1 MTEIHTRRHTAQA
14 LVLTL
19 TLALV
24 IDAAPASARP
34 VGPCPAACRSAPST
48 GGSTRGSDLESAYLT
63 IGGAAVALPLI
74 GLVIARIAERNRR
87 RRVRQPPPRPP
98 SLTPKARTTR
108 EETC

>member
-1 MTEIHTRRHTAQA
+1 MTPIHTRRCTAQA

-19 TLALV
+19 TLALA
-24 IDAAPASARP
+24 IYAAPASARTA
-34 VGPCPAACRSAPST
+34 GACPATCQSAPST
-48 GGSTRGSDLESAYLT
+48 GGGARGSDLESAYYT

-98 SLTPKARTTR
+98 SLTPKQRTTK
-108 EETC
+108 EQTC